1 MAFLTMM
8 PVYLVYR
15 TYSTFIGRLDDER
28 RHVEETRR
36 LHGEAV
42 AALLQARQSEQ
53 ALADE
58 NERLGVMLR
67 SIGDGVIASDLDGS
81 GAADQQRR
89 GSAHRLAPGRGARAA
104 ARLRCFRTS
113 IPTRGSGA

>member
-1 MAFLTMM
+1 SASRFVVAGSAGAAAAVVIARGEHWMVFLAAM

-15 TYSTFIGRLDDER
+15 TYSVFTGRLDDER

-53 ALADE
+53 ALAGE

-67 SIGDGVIASDLDGS
+67 SEERRVGEEGMVGRS
-81 GAADQQRR
+81 GASVI
-89 GSAHRLAPGRGARAA
+89 GVE
-104 ARLRCFRTS
+104 
-113 IPTRGSGA
+113 